1 MEKLLFATEN
11 PESFQHWL
19 DALECAHVVGKVCSW
34 QQLVGSAGHNEAA
47 DLILVD
53 AQLLDDCEDSLKTL
67 SPLPG
72 KKIII
77 GDHWQEAK
85 QIQAIIAGVCGY
97 VEKNVDSATVCR
109 VVNSVLK
116 DEIWLQR
123 HLIPKIIRQ
132 LSRQNSVHGSRSDN
146 PSESEKQQL
155 LARLTKRELDVAEM
169 ITQGQGNR
177 NIAES
182 LNISERT
189 VKAHLTS
196 IFRKLSVH
204 DRLHLVL
211 LLKG

>member
-19 DALECAHVVGKVCSW
+19 DALERTHVVGKACSW
-34 QQLVGSAGHNEAA
+34 EQLLGSAGQNEAL

-53 AQLLDDCEDSLKTL
+53 AQLLDDGEDSVKAL

-77 GDHWQEAK
+77 GDRWQEAK
-85 QIQAIIAGVCGY
+85 QIQAIIAGICGY
-97 VEKNVDSATVCR
+97 VEKNVGSETVCR
-109 VVNSVLK
+109 VVDSVLK

-123 HLIPKIIRQ
+123 HLIPRIIRQ
-132 LSRQNSVHGSRSDN
+132 LARQNNDQEPHSDG
-146 PSESEKQQL
+146 PSERERQQL

-169 ITQGQGNR
+169 ISQGKGNR
-177 NIAES
+177 SIAES

-204 DRLHLVL
+204 DRMHLVL